1 MGDTVLR
8 IHFSTADLLRIRIAA
23 EPHPMWEV
31 LLSLHV
37 AQTRQGEPVFGM
49 WRCSLPARPV
59 PRSGLLRTLYRPKG
73 YSPDFLTP
81 ALPVPDFA
89 TGLELV
95 MSTPKR
101 RLRADITQL
110 AAEGALPAWV
120 SGIADGEVEPLR
132 RLRTALTHYH
142 ATALAPHWASIRHHV
157 RADRDKRADLAVASG
172 FESVLATLHPT
183 VTWRAPVL
191 AVAYPVDQEL
201 RLEGRGLILQP
212 SFFCW
217 HNPVT
222 LLNQFDTPVLVYPV
236 ERDPDW
242 ALGCCEDP
250 DTSTRSL
257 TALLGHTR
265 TAVLRAIADR
275 NRLNTTDLARTIGIS
290 LAGASQHATVL
301 RNAGLVTTVR
311 HRGSALHQVSAR
323 GTALLNQC
331 PVSTS
336 SARNPRG
343 GQPSSLSSS

>member
-8 IHFSTADLLRIRIAA
+8 IHFSTEDLLRIRVAA
-23 EPHPMWEV
+23 GPHPMWEA
-31 LLSLHV
+31 LLSLHM
-37 AQTRQGEPVFGM
+37 AQTRQGDPVFGM
-49 WRCSLPARPV
+49 WRRSLRTGPGPW
-59 PRSGLLRTLYRPKG
+59 SGLLRTLYPPKG

-81 ALPVPDFA
+81 AGAVPDFA

-101 RLRADITQL
+101 RLRTDIAQL
-110 AAEGALPAWV
+110 ATEGALPTWV
-120 SGIADGEVEPLR
+120 SGIADGEPEPLR
-132 RLRTALTHYH
+132 RLRAALTRYH
-142 ATALAPHWASIRHHV
+142 ATALEPHWASIRHHV

-183 VTWRAPVL
+183 ATWRAPVL
-191 AVAYPVDQEL
+191 EIAYPVEQDL
-201 RLEGRGLILQP
+201 RLEGRGLVLQP

-217 HNPVT
+217 HNPIT

-242 ALGCCEDP
+242 ALGCCADP
-250 DTSTRSL
+250 DARTRSL

-275 NRLNTTDLARTIGIS
+275 TRLNTTDLARTIGIS

-331 PVSTS
+331 PAS
-336 SARNPRG
+336 
-343 GQPSSLSSS
+343 